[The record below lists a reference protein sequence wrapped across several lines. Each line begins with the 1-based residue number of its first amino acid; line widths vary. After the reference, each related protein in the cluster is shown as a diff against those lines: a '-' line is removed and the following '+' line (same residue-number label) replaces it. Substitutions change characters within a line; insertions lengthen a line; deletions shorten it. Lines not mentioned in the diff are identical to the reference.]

1 MARAGD
7 VAYRL
12 RWLLLGAGVLLF
24 AAGTTYI
31 FVGAFREQVWGLN
44 GTPALLYVFEN
55 AAWVDLAQCA
65 VFLGV
70 FLLTQW
76 LFLRPRGTWDASL
89 REEGRPLLAAS
100 IGAAFCASGSAPGA
114 ATT

>member
-12 RWLLLGAGVLLF
+12 RWLLLGAGALLF

-31 FVGAFREQVWGLN
+31 FVGAFREQVWG
-44 GTPALLYVFEN
+44 
-55 AAWVDLAQCA
+55 AA
-65 VFLGV
+65 FLGV